1 MPRRNSD
8 ARSRAIGAA
17 LGAAAIGVLLA
28 ACAQPLIVDP
38 APYAGDPG
46 CAPVMLAMPEVLGG
60 LKEHATSSQA
70 TTAYGDDYPIVA
82 RCGVEPPGPT
92 TAPCVAIRSEAGN
105 QDWLVVDE
113 GDQWRATAFGRTP
126 ALELT
131 IPKVRA
137 DKAVGDVLAE
147 VSGPASLAPSNGLA
161 CR

>member
-1 MPRRNSD
+1 MLRRGPR
-8 ARSRAIGAA
+8 ARSRAVVAA
-17 LGAAAIGVLLA
+17 LGVAAIGLLLS
-28 ACAQPLIVDP
+28 ACAQPLVVDP

-46 CAPVMLAMPEVLGG
+46 CAPVMLAMPQTLGG
-60 LKEHATSSQA
+60 LPQRATSSQA
-70 TTAYGDDYPIVA
+70 TTAYGQEFPIVA

-92 TAPCVAIRSEAGN
+92 TTPCVAITSDAGN

-113 GDQWRATAFGRTP
+113 GDHWRATAFGRSP

-137 DKAVGDVLAE
+137 DKAVSDVLTE

>member
-1 MPRRNSD
+1 MPRRMPD
-8 ARSRAIGAA
+8 ARPRAVVAA

-38 APYAGDPG
+38 APYAGDPA
-46 CAPVMLAMPEVLGG
+46 CAPVMLAMPETLGG
-60 LKEHATSSQA
+60 LTPHSTSSQA
-70 TTAYGDDYPIVA
+70 TTAYGAEFPIIA

-92 TAPCVAIRSEAGN
+92 TAPCVAIASDAGN
-105 QDWLVVDE
+105 QDWLVVDQ
-113 GDQWRATAFGRTP
+113 GDLWRATAFGRTP